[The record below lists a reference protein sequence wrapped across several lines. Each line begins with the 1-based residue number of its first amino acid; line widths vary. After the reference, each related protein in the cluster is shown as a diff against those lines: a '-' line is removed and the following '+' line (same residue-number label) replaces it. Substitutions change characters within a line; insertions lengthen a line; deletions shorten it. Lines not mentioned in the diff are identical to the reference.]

1 VQQQSGTAQATID
14 AISHVPSHADALLDI
29 RRLNVDLVR
38 PEGRV
43 PLVEN
48 LSMRIDKGER
58 VALVGE
64 SGSGKSITAKSIMR
78 LNGTGFGGRE
88 LDANGEINFRG
99 RNLLSISEKQMRA
112 VRGSEIGLVLQDP
125 MTSLNPMMHVG
136 DQVMEPL
143 LMHGVGRKEA
153 RAKAIRTLDHLGIP
167 RAAERM
173 DSYPFEFS
181 GGMRQRI
188 CIAMAII
195 AEPALLIADEP
206 TTALDVRVQAQVLE
220 LIDSLSRELDMAVLL
235 ITHDLGVAAGYV
247 DRVAV
252 MYAGM
257 KVEEA
262 SADVI
267 FQRPGHPYTEALIA
281 AVPRVDK
288 EPVDRLN
295 VIVGQPSTPFDRAGG
310 CPFEPR
316 CPIREDRCA
325 EIRPPIEFVGDRHE
339 VRCLLRGPE

>member
-1 VQQQSGTAQATID
+1 MD
-14 AISHVPSHADALLDI
+14 EISPGASNANALLDI
-29 RRLNVDLVR
+29 RGLNVDLIR
-38 PEGRV
+38 REGRV

-48 LSMRIDKGER
+48 FSIRIDRGER
-58 VALVGE
+58 VGLVGE

-78 LNGTGFGGRE
+78 LNGAGFGSRAI
-88 LDANGEINFRG
+88 DATGEINFKS
-99 RNLLSISEKQMRA
+99 RNLLSISEKAMRG
-112 VRGSEIGLVLQDP
+112 VRGAEIGMVLQDP

-136 DQVMEPL
+136 DQVAEPL
-143 LMHGVGRKEA
+143 RMRGMGRKEA
-153 RAKAIRTLDHLGIP
+153 RARAIRTLDRLGIP
-167 RAAERM
+167 RAAARM
-173 DSYPFEFS
+173 DAYPFEFS

-220 LIDSLSRELDMAVLL
+220 LIDSLSQELGMAVLL

-262 SADVI
+262 SVDEI
-267 FQRPGHPYTEALIA
+267 FQRPCHPYTEALIA
-281 AVPRVDK
+281 AVPRVDS
-288 EPVDRLN
+288 EPVDRLT
-295 VIVGQPSTPFDRAGG
+295 VIAGQPSTPFDRPGG

-316 CPIREDRCA
+316 CPIRQDRCA
-325 EIRPPIEFVGDRHE
+325 TVRPPIEVVEARHE
-339 VRCLLRGPE
+339 VRCLLRGPA